1 MKIYK
6 ENDIVIYTDNE
17 GNRFD
22 TFVIFETDRKTGLT
36 HINHFNLTVEASALE
51 LHPSSLTGNPT
62 PFADSHSF
70 LLFNK
75 LKEKYA
81 RLEGHKVVL
90 KQVVNNFNITG
101 KTGKLAQAS

>member
-36 HINHFNLTVEASALE
+36 HINHFNLTVEAYALE
-51 LHPSSLTGNPT
+51 LHPSSLTGNAV

-81 RLEGHKVVL
+81 KLDEHKTVF
-90 KQVVNNFNITG
+90 KQVINSFDITG
-101 KTGKLAQAS
+101 KTGKLAKAS